1 VRKEQALKVPGVI
14 LAGGLSRRMGGGDK
28 GLRLL
33 AGRPLIAHVAGR
45 LTDCAP
51 LAINANG
58 NPARFQGLGLPV
70 IADGIAG
77 HPGPLAG
84 ILAAMVWAGDLGAES
99 VLTAPADTP
108 FLPLDLLPALL
119 AAGGPAHAW
128 GPEGRAH
135 PTIGLWPVGA
145 AVGLRAALAGG
156 LRRVQDWT
164 IAVGAIPVAF
174 PDEAAFF
181 NVNTPEDLVLAE
193 AIVRNAV

>member
-1 VRKEQALKVPGVI
+1 MTVPAVI

-58 NPARFQGLGLPV
+58 DPARFAALGLPV

-77 HPGPLAG
+77 YPGPLAG
-84 ILAAMVWAGDLGAES
+84 ILAAMDWAAGLGAAQ

-108 FLPLDLLPALL
+108 FLPHDLLSRLL
-119 AAGGPAHAW
+119 TPGQAAVAT
-128 GPEGRAH
+128 GPEGQEH
-135 PTIGLWPVGA
+135 PTIGLWPVA
-145 AVGLRAALAGG
+145 AAANLRATLKGG
-156 LRRVQDWT
+156 MRRVRDWT
-164 IAVGAIPVAF
+164 VAVGAVPVAF
-174 PDEAAFF
+174 ADEAAFF
-181 NVNTPEDLVLAE
+181 NVNMPEDLVRAEGMLAD
-193 AIVRNAV
+193 AGRAD

>member
-1 VRKEQALKVPGVI
+1 MTVPAVI

-58 NPARFQGLGLPV
+58 DPARFAALGLPV

-84 ILAAMVWAGDLGAES
+84 ILAAMDWAAGLGAAQ
-99 VLTAPADTP
+99 VLTAPSDTP
-108 FLPLDLLPALL
+108 FLPHALL
-119 AAGGPAHAW
+119 SRLLTPGQAVFAT
-128 GPEGRAH
+128 GPEGQEH
-135 PTIGLWPVGA
+135 PTIGLWPVA
-145 AVGLRAALAGG
+145 AAANLRAALKGG
-156 LRRVQDWT
+156 IRRVRDWT
-164 IAVGAIPVAF
+164 VAVGAVPVAF
-174 PDEAAFF
+174 ADEAAFF
-181 NVNTPEDLVLAE
+181 NVNMPEDLVRAEGMLADDGR
-193 AIVRNAV
+193 AD